1 MHRVAAYLSKYLAG
15 DKVLNTLALLPKRA
29 RIFTTARSIVLW
41 PKKEKIGWRLRR
53 VDIGELLDTVENP
66 SNVKFVAVEDLK
78 AFGLELLSYF
88 ESPPCATAFG
98 SLDVIP
104 ALRKALPFWQ
114 MPALKAAIPRWK
126 AGTF

>member
-1 MHRVAAYLSKYLAG
+1 M
-15 DKVLNTLALLPKRA
+15 
-29 RIFTTARSIVLW
+29 
-41 PKKEKIGWRLRR
+41 
-53 VDIGELLDTVENP
+53 DIGELLDAVENP
-66 SNVKFVAVEDLK
+66 SNVKFTAVEDLK
-78 AFGLELLSYF
+78 AYGLELLSSF

-114 MPALKAAIPRWK
+114 MPVLKAAIPRWK